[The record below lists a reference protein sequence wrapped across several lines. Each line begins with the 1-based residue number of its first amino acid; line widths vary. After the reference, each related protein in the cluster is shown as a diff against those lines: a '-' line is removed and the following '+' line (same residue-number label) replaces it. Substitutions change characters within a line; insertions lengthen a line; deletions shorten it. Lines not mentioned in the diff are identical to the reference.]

1 MRTFC
6 TALLLLIAFACK
18 SQASFT
24 ALGTPYTQDFNTL
37 PNATDGS
44 TMSTWAQNSTL
55 PGWYIDEGIGGS
67 CSGTSCDDQP
77 TIEATYT
84 TMNNGGNSYI
94 YASGSDRSIGSR
106 AAGSTGTNYVGLRIA
121 NNTGTAIT
129 SIYIDYYGEQWTI
142 AENQNNINVLTL
154 EYQTGATVT
163 SLTAGS
169 WTATGCN
176 FTQVWNS
183 TQSAG
188 LGGSAC
194 GGTSAQ
200 CLALDGNAAANRTH
214 IQGCITVTI
223 PAGEEIM
230 LRWSDVNDPAN
241 DHHMQIDDVMIYP
254 FDVSCAT
261 VLPVEMVSFT
271 AERSGNVSLLRWE
284 TSSELNND
292 YFAVERLNEN
302 GVFNTIG
309 IVDGNGTT
317 SQPSYYAFT
326 DESPYAGVN
335 YYRLRQTD
343 FNGDYEYSPIRA
355 VEFTQGDEFTAD
367 AWYGENLHFTQTGNV
382 GITSISVYAE
392 DGRIISVTSTTD
404 SAGILENPT
413 ASGVYFIRFEN
424 ASGIVVKKVIILL

>member
-1 MRTFC
+1 MRSFC
-6 TALLLLIAFACK
+6 TAKLLLLALACNA
-18 SQASFT
+18 QASFT
-24 ALGTPYTQDFNTL
+24 ALGIPYAQDFNSL

-44 TMSTWAQNSTL
+44 TMGTWIQNSTL
-55 PGWYIDEGIGGS
+55 SGWYIDEGIGGT

-84 TMNNGGNSYI
+84 TMNNGGNAYI

-106 AAGSTGTNYVGLRIA
+106 AAGSTGTNYIGLRIA
-121 NNTGTAIT
+121 NNTGSTIT

-142 AENQNNINVLTL
+142 AENQSNINVLTL

-163 SLTAGS
+163 SLTTGA

-188 LGGSAC
+188 LGGTAC

-200 CLALDGNAAANRTH
+200 CLALDGNAAANRNH
-214 IQGCITVTI
+214 IQGCVTVTI

-241 DHHMQIDDVMIYP
+241 DHHMQIDDVTIYP

-261 VLPVEMVSFT
+261 VLPVEMISFT

-284 TSSELNND
+284 TSSEMNND

-302 GVFNTIG
+302 GVFNIIG
-309 IVDGNGTT
+309 MVDGNGTT
-317 SQPSYYAFT
+317 SQPSYYTFT
-326 DESPYAGVN
+326 DEAPYYGVN
-335 YYRLRQTD
+335 YYRLRQVD
-343 FNGDYEYSPIRA
+343 FNGDYAYSPIRT
-355 VEFTQGDEFTAD
+355 VEFSDEIIFTAD
-367 AWYGENLHFTQTGNV
+367 VLLDENLHYTQSGNV
-382 GITSISVYAE
+382 GATTISLFAE
-392 DGRIISVTSTTD
+392 DGRLISMTS
-404 SAGILENPT
+404 SSEPIGILEKPS
-413 ASGVYFIRFEN
+413 ASGIYFIRFEN
-424 ASGIVVKKVIILL
+424 EAGLIVRKIAVIR

>member
-6 TALLLLIAFACK
+6 TAIFIVLTIACSA
-18 SQASFT
+18 QASFT
-24 ALGTPYTQDFNTL
+24 SLGTPYSQDFNTL

-44 TMSTWAQNSTL
+44 TLSTWTQNSTL
-55 PGWYIDEGIGGS
+55 PGWYIDEGIGGA

-106 AAGSTGTNYVGLRIA
+106 AAGSTGTNYFGLRIQ
-121 NNTGTAIT
+121 NNTGSTIT

-142 AENQNNINVLTL
+142 AENQSNINVLTL
-154 EYQTGATVT
+154 EYQTGPTVT
-163 SLTAGS
+163 SLTTGT
-169 WTATGCN
+169 WTATGIN
-176 FTQVWNS
+176 FTQIWNS

-200 CLALDGNAAANRTH
+200 CLALDGNAAANRTR
-214 IQGCITVTI
+214 IQGCVTVTI

-241 DHHMQIDDVMIYP
+241 DHHMQIDDVLVYP

-271 AERSGNVSLLRWE
+271 AERSGHVSLLQWE
-284 TSSELNND
+284 TSSEQNND
-292 YFAVERLNEN
+292 YFKVERLNEN
-302 GVFNTIG
+302 GVFVTIG
-309 IVDGNGTT
+309 TVDGNGTT
-317 SQPSYYAFT
+317 SQTSNYSFT
-326 DESPYAGVN
+326 DESPLPGMN

-343 FNGDYEYSPIRA
+343 FNGDYVYSPIRS
-355 VEFTQGDEFTAD
+355 VEFTEAD
-367 AWYGENLHFTQTGNV
+367 GFLAHAWFDGALHYSQSGYAGPTR
-382 GITSISVYAE
+382 ISVVAE
-392 DGRIISVTSTTD
+392 DGSVAAEIQTEESV
-404 SAGILENPT
+404 GILTNRL
-413 ASGVYFIRFEN
+413 ANGVY
-424 ASGIVVKKVIILL
+424 VIWFANHEGTVIQKLVILN